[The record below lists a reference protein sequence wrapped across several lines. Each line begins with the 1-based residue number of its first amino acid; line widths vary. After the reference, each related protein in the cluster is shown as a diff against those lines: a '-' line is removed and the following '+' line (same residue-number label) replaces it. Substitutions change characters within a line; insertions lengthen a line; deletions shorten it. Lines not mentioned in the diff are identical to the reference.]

1 MGAKGGGLNRPLI
14 AAALEAR
21 AGATI
26 DDPSARSFRV
36 FAERSGNDLKALAA
50 IQRARQHGTSGVL
63 AQIAVPTLVV
73 AGADDRLAG
82 SPQVLAERIAGAVGV
97 VVPGDH
103 LSAVGKPELTKEIVG
118 FLARV
123 SPV

>member
-1 MGAKGGGLNRPLI
+1 M
-14 AAALEAR
+14 
-21 AGATI
+21 
-26 DDPSARSFRV
+26 
-36 FAERSGNDLKALAA
+36 
-50 IQRARQHGTSGVL
+50 L